1 MIDIYKN
8 LWKVISAARP
18 YFFSKS
24 NGSNQN
30 SEKKLVCV
38 VSGSSKRLVFSG
50 ALDLGF

>member
-1 MIDIYKN
+1 MIGKYK
-8 LWKVISAARP
+8 KVISAARPRP